1 MNLPALHES
10 KLLEHDEWA
19 KLSACPGR
27 RGMVCLVS
35 LFSSAFRHCE
45 LSYVLTRLFLGSG
58 IRCQIEKY
66 RFRKRYFGRVQLARL
81 DSLFVPPLTPCKDA
95 LFRALPHPPPTQHPR
110 LTTPLQHAYSN
121 LHGIDAGRAC
131 ILSTYL
137 ASLPGPALSSMLFKA
152 VWEYRYNNMHAFRH
166 WDNHIH
172 DS

>member
-66 RFRKRYFGRVQLARL
+66 RFRKRYFGRVQPARL
-81 DSLFVPPLTPCKDA
+81 DSLFVPPL
-95 LFRALPHPPPTQHPR
+95 RLPSPPLIHPLH
-110 LTTPLQHAYSN
+110 HA
-121 LHGIDAGRAC
+121 RM
-131 ILSTYL
+131 
-137 ASLPGPALSSMLFKA
+137 LSSAHFRTLHLLNTLDSQHHFS
-152 VWEYRYNNMHAFRH
+152 MHTPIYMESMPDERAFYQH
-166 WDNHIH
+166 T
-172 DS
+172 